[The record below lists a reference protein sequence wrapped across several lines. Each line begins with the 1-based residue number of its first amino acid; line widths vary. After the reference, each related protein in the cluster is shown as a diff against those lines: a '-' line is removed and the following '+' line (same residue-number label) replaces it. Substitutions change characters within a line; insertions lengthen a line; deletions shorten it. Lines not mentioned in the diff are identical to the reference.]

1 MDSLLQ
7 YFTNTIGTDK
17 IWVGFLLLAIYYIL
31 KKEPFK
37 IFAHFSDRKDKE
49 HELAKALLES
59 GKLGKEANDFLREHL
74 EKIAFHRYYGIYADS
89 DMRSALVK
97 FQKKHQRQ
105 LSWHDL
111 RRAYPNIKLVGTR
124 ITARLKWHDHALRW
138 LATSLCYMIGIN
150 YSCSYIAVGYHVIF
164 KHELAIS

>member
-89 DMRSALVK
+89 DMRSALGKV
-97 FQKKHQRQ
+97 
-105 LSWHDL
+105 
-111 RRAYPNIKLVGTR
+111 R
-124 ITARLKWHDHALRW
+124 ISGEILL
-138 LATSLCYMIGIN
+138 G
-150 YSCSYIAVGYHVIF
+150 
-164 KHELAIS
+164 